1 VAAPKRSSIKRE
13 FDLATLAG
21 LHFKGKF
28 QAEIAKQ
35 LNITQ
40 QQISYDLKTLQT
52 RWAESAR
59 GRLDDAKGK
68 ELAKVD
74 NLEREYWQAYQF
86 SQKDFRSVT
95 AKRERV
101 DLGIDK
107 DGKRAARKG
116 AITELTVKKETRV
129 GDPIYLAGVAWCIER
144 RCKILGLDAPIQT
157 ETAHS
162 FSEENWQ
169 NIRGVIL
176 TALAAFPEARV
187 AVASSLLALEA
198 PAQAAIDAVDA
209 EYSEV
214 AE

>member
-1 VAAPKRSSIKRE
+1 VAATKRSSIKRE

-21 LHFKGKF
+21 LYFKGKF
-28 QAEIAKQ
+28 QSEIASQ
-35 LNITQ
+35 LNLTQ

-59 GRLDDAKGK
+59 GRFDDAKGK

-74 NLEREYWQAYQF
+74 NLEREYWQAYQL

-116 AITELTVKKETRV
+116 AITELTVKKETRI
-129 GDPIYLAGVAWCIER
+129 GDPRYLAGVAWCIER

-162 FSEENWQ
+162 FSEENWV

-176 TALAAFPEARV
+176 TALSAFPDARV
-187 AVASSLLALEA
+187 AVATSLLQLEA
-198 PAQAAIDAVDA
+198 GPVIGAVEADYS
-209 EYSEV
+209 ESEV

>member
-1 VAAPKRSSIKRE
+1 MAATKRSSIKRK

-21 LHFKGKF
+21 LYFKGKT
-28 QAEIAKQ
+28 QAEIAGQ

-40 QQISYDLKTLQT
+40 QQISYDLKILQT

-59 GRLDDAKGK
+59 GQIDEAKGK

-74 NLEREYWQAYQF
+74 NLEREYWQAYQL

-116 AITELTVKKETRV
+116 AITELTVKKETRI
-129 GDPIYLAGVAWCIER
+129 GDPRYLAGVSWCIER

-162 FSEENWQ
+162 SSEEGWL

-187 AVASSLLALEA
+187 AVANSLSQLEA
-198 PAQAAIDAVDA
+198 GPVAIEGD
-209 EYSEV
+209 YTEV
-214 AE
+214 ID